1 MTLHSFLENIKILE
15 TETGSF
21 SSRHLSFPSSTP
33 DPAAPSS
40 LLPGILVTS
49 PRCSA
54 FTFRPAVS
62 QCGKRMARDLTDTG
76 MLCVPSQGNIIGEL
90 CTHLRGMDKQ
100 VNGNSILP
108 MTYHFTQECQRVSSH
123 ATILTDKRWTSRLY
137 SDTVSH
143 QEADSHLSDLMAI
156 YL

>member
-76 MLCVPSQGNIIGEL
+76 MNVSVLVHMPPSSQTSGGHRVY
-90 CTHLRGMDKQ
+90 TR
-100 VNGNSILP
+100 ILSP
-108 MTYHFTQECQRVSSH
+108 TKKRIPTYPT
-123 ATILTDKRWTSRLY
+123 
-137 SDTVSH
+137 
-143 QEADSHLSDLMAI
+143 
-156 YL
+156 